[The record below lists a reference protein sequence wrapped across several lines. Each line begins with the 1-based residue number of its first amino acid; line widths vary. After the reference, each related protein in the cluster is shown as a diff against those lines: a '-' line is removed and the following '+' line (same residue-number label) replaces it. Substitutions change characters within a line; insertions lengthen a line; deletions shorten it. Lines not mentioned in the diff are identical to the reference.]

1 MSGALLLLTFESP
14 TVALW
19 LAGATLLLAIIFL
32 VAGGNMVVKAASSM
46 ALRLGATEIA
56 IAATVVA
63 IGTSL
68 PELFVSAVAAL
79 KEHPDIA
86 LGNVF
91 GSNIANVGLV
101 LGLTALIKPV
111 EVKSPV
117 TRVLLSF
124 YMLLLLALFAWLMV
138 TEFIG
143 WVAGVIMLSLLLGV
157 IFWLYRGKPEEGA
170 VAGDGSAIAWP
181 LRWFLRASFGKVRGA
196 RFWAVLN
203 PLEHLWSATLYL
215 CVGIAL
221 LVLGGD
227 GFVQSATIF
236 ANFFGVS
243 EFVIA
248 LAVVAVGTSL
258 PEVAVSVSAAAKG
271 QGDMSLGNI
280 VGSNIFNLL
289 LVIGFSSL
297 LVTFEID
304 IWDRTTLITFGVMFF
319 MGALVWFPVFIL
331 KRRFLSRT
339 YGAILLVI
347 YFLTMWFWF
356 K

>member
-1 MSGALLLLTFESP
+1 MSCVPLLATLDSP
-14 TVALW
+14 TLALW
-19 LAGATLLLAIIFL
+19 LAGGMLSLAVLFL

-79 KEHPDIA
+79 QKHPDIA

-124 YMLLLLALFAWLMV
+124 YMLLLLALFAWLLV
-138 TEFIG
+138 TQYVG
-143 WVAGVIMLSLLLGV
+143 WMAGGVMLSLLV
-157 IFWLYRGKPEEGA
+157 AMIFWLYRGGPDEVSTQE
-170 VAGDGSAIAWP
+170 DPSPIARP
-181 LRWFLRASFGKVRGA
+181 LRWLLFLLFGEVRGSKL
-196 RFWAVLN
+196 WATLN
-203 PLEHLWSATLYL
+203 PSEHLWSAILYL
-215 CVGIAL
+215 FLGIAF
-221 LVLGGD
+221 LVLGGN
-227 GFVQSATIF
+227 GFVQSATTF

-248 LAVVAVGTSL
+248 LGVVAVGTSL

-271 QGDMSLGNI
+271 RGDMSLGNI
-280 VGSNIFNLL
+280 VGSNIFNIL

-297 LVTFEID
+297 LLTFKID
-304 IWDRTTLITFGVMFF
+304 IWDRTTLVTFGVMFF
-319 MGALVWFPVFIL
+319 MGALVWFPVFVL

>member
-1 MSGALLLLTFESP
+1 MSCAPLFATFDSP
-14 TVALW
+14 TAVLW
-19 LAGATLLLAIIFL
+19 LAGATLTLAIMLL

-79 KEHPDIA
+79 QKHPDIA

-91 GSNIANVGLV
+91 GSNIANIGLV

-117 TRVLLSF
+117 TRMLLSF
-124 YMLLLLALFAWLMV
+124 YMLLLLALSGWLLV
-138 TEFIG
+138 TKFVG
-143 WVAGVIMLSLLLGV
+143 WMAGVVMLSLLLGV
-157 IFWLYRGKPEEGA
+157 IFWLYRGKPNDVP
-170 VAGDGSAIAWP
+170 VAEVHSSIARP
-181 LRWFLRASFGKVRGA
+181 LRWFLLFFFGEVRGN
-196 RFWAVLN
+196 RFWAAVN
-203 PLEHLWSATLYL
+203 PLKHLWSATLYL
-215 CVGIAL
+215 SLGIAL
-221 LVLGGD
+221 LVLGGG
-227 GFVQSATIF
+227 GFVRSATTF

-248 LAVVAVGTSL
+248 LAVVAIGTSL

-304 IWDRTTLITFGVMFF
+304 IWDRTTLITFCVMFF
-319 MGALVWFPVFIL
+319 MGALVWFPVFVL

-339 YGAILLVI
+339 YGAVLLVI

-356 K
+356 R